1 MFLPQVFFKKIDK
14 ASHFLTMCSFCAKV
28 SLNNINEKDIAMK
41 KIMGKTS
48 LLISYLIGALWVT
61 QPAVVLAESAATP
74 VPSAVAFGLPNFVTL
89 VEENHQVVVNISTT
103 KELRVQRQLAPQ
115 FRGLPDEMLRYFFG
129 IPRGGFDEFRGREN
143 PHQGKKQPHSLGSG
157 FIISQ
162 DGYIL
167 TNHHVV
173 EGADEVMVTLWNRK
187 ELKAE
192 VIGSDKRTDVALLKI
207 DSMELPVA
215 KIGSRKQLKVGQWVL
230 AIGAPFGLDY
240 TVTHGIISALGRAL
254 PNDTYVPFIQSDVSI
269 NPGNSGGPLFNLA
282 GEVVGINSQIY
293 SSSGGAMGLSFSIP
307 IDIAMN
313 VVEQLKTKGEFV
325 RGYLGVLVQEMTSN
339 LSDSFGLDSPKGAL
353 VGQVYPNT
361 PAEKSGIQA
370 GDIILEF
377 DGKTIEKSTD
387 LPPIVGIT
395 PVHKEVVVKVLRQGK
410 VKEFT
415 VTLTALDAS
424 GSEVASQSKL
434 GLAYNQLGAEVKA
447 LDEDE
452 LKALKIPYGV
462 GVVKVF
468 GEPAES
474 AGLQRG
480 DVIVTI
486 NFKAVKSRQALK
498 NLLKSLPKNRSLPVR
513 IIRDGRSMFL
523 SLTLK

>member
-1 MFLPQVFFKKIDK
+1 
-14 ASHFLTMCSFCAKV
+14 
-28 SLNNINEKDIAMK
+28 MK
-41 KIMGKTS
+41 KTVKKTA
-48 LLISYLIGALWVT
+48 LLASYLMGALWII
-61 QPAVVLAESAATP
+61 QPAIVSAESAAKP

-89 VEENHQVVVNISTT
+89 VEENRQVVVNISTT
-103 KELRVQRQLAPQ
+103 KEPRTQRQIPPQ
-115 FRGLPDEMLRYFFG
+115 FKGLPDEMLRYFFG
-129 IPRGGFDEFRGREN
+129 IPRGGHDGFRGHGGRDD
-143 PHQGKKQPHSLGSG
+143 PHKGKKQPHSLGSG

-173 EGADEVMVTLWNRK
+173 DGADEVMVTLWNRK

-207 DSMELPVA
+207 NSTDLPAA

-313 VVEQLKTKGEFV
+313 VVEQLKANGAFV
-325 RGYLGVLVQEMTSN
+325 RGYLGVLVQEVTSD

-353 VGQVYPNT
+353 VGQTYPDT
-361 PAEKSGIQA
+361 PAERAGIQA

-377 DGKTIEKSTD
+377 DGKTIHKSTD

-395 PVHKEVVVKVLRQGK
+395 PVDKSVELKVLRQGEL
-410 VKEFT
+410 KEFT
-415 VTLTALDAS
+415 VTLAALDAEE
-424 GSEVASQSKL
+424 SETVVGKGAS
-434 GLAYNQLGAEVKA
+434 GLAHNRLGAEVKA
-447 LDEDE
+447 LDKET
-452 LKALKIPYGV
+452 LNALKIPYGV
-462 GVVKVF
+462 GIVKVF
-468 GEPAES
+468 GDPAES

-486 NFKAVKSRQALK
+486 DFKAVKSSQSLK
-498 NLLKSLPKNRSLPVR
+498 KLLKSLPKNRSLPVR
-513 IIRDGRSMFL
+513 IIRDGRSLFL
-523 SLTLK
+523 PLVLKEE